1 MLINRGAWQIRING
15 VSFVI
20 FCNIARCAKRQLPV
34 VGNCAVEFKFH
45 TFTDCPIHR
54 FIGGFAVAAG
64 DRCTGGLSDI
74 ILLNTED
81 G

>member
-1 MLINRGAWQIRING
+1 MKEL
-15 VSFVI
+15 
-20 FCNIARCAKRQLPV
+20 V
-34 VGNCAVEFKFH
+34 VVAIGGNS
-45 TFTDCPIHR
+45 